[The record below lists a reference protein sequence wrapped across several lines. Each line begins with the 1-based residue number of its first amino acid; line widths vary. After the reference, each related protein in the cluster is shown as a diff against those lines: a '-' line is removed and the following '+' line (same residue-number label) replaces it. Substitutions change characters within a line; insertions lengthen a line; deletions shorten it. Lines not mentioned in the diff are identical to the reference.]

1 MEILEAFQKEH
12 PGSSVNSD
20 GNFVTLDGEI
30 FVGYTEDELE
40 KAAKDMIREVFE
52 TSYSDSDLSK
62 FVSDHGYIN
71 FYDEVYINDFRIE
84 DPDTFS
90 DMSDEDIIEFL
101 SVNGYFEDTYP
112 TDSLDMDKMVDFVY
126 DIDGYLTL
134 DSYGD
139 SFYEGGYT
147 FIRIE

>member
-1 MEILEAFQKEH
+1 MEILEAFQKER

-20 GNFVTLDGEI
+20 GNFVTSDGEI

-40 KAAKDMIREVFE
+40 EAAKDMIREVFE

-62 FVSDHGYIN
+62 FVSDYDYIN

-90 DMSDEDIIEFL
+90 DMSDEDIIDFL
-101 SVNGYFEDTYP
+101 SVNGYFENTYP
-112 TDSLDMDKMVDFVY
+112 KNSLDMDKMVDFVY
-126 DIDGYLTL
+126 DCDGYQIL
-134 DSYGD
+134 DSYED

>member
-12 PGSSVNSD
+12 PRSSVNSD
-20 GNFVTLDGEI
+20 GNFITSDGEI

-40 KAAKDMIREVFE
+40 EAAKDMIREVFE
-52 TSYSDSDLSK
+52 TSYSDSDLNK
-62 FVSDHGYIN
+62 FISDYGYIN

-90 DMSDEDIIEFL
+90 DMSDEDIIDFL
-101 SVNGYFEDTYP
+101 SVNGYFENTYP
-112 TDSLDMDKMVDFVY
+112 RDSLDMDKMVDFVY
-126 DIDGYLTL
+126 DSDGYQIL

>member
-20 GNFVTLDGEI
+20 GNFVTSDREI
-30 FVGYTEDELE
+30 FIGYTEDELE
-40 KAAKDMIREVFE
+40 KAAKNMIREVFE

-62 FVSDHGYIN
+62 FVSDYGYIN

-90 DMSDEDIIEFL
+90 DMSDEDIIDFL
-101 SVNGYFEDTYP
+101 FMNGYFEDTYP
-112 TDSLDMDKMVDFVY
+112 TDSLDMDKMVDFAY
-126 DIDGYLTL
+126 DNDGYQIL

-139 SFYEGGYT
+139 SFYEEGYT

>member
-20 GNFVTLDGEI
+20 GNFVTSDKEV

-40 KAAKDMIREVFE
+40 EAAKDMIREVFE

-62 FVSDHGYIN
+62 FVSDYGYIN

-90 DMSDEDIIEFL
+90 DICLRDLLSFL
-101 SVNGYFEDTYP
+101 YQIPPCSSPAF
-112 TDSLDMDKMVDFVY
+112 
-126 DIDGYLTL
+126 
-134 DSYGD
+134 
-139 SFYEGGYT
+139 
-147 FIRIE
+147 